1 MHSFFHQKFKSRFYT
16 GIEYPYFLQKIGNN
30 GGTALEKKRKKP
42 YFKLTDYI
50 LIAMMAGLGIAIKP
64 IIVPLAQIIT
74 GPLFIPG
81 GVVAGGFYMM
91 FLVLGTAATNKY
103 GAATLVALVQAAIV
117 TVTGILGTHGAVS
130 LLTYTL
136 PGIAVDLFFLIIRHK
151 GCCALCCFI
160 AGVIAN
166 VVGSY
171 AVNLAIF
178 NLSFVPLMLSLCA
191 AALSGG
197 LGGLIA
203 NAIAK
208 NLRKLGV
215 VGGRT
220 SDKPKMEQNNG
231 CGQSEDTR

>member
-1 MHSFFHQKFKSRFYT
+1 METKS
-16 GIEYPYFLQKIGNN
+16 
-30 GGTALEKKRKKP
+30 KKP

-117 TVTGILGTHGAVS
+117 TVTGILGTHGAAS
-130 LLTYTL
+130 LFTYTL

-151 GCCALCCFI
+151 GCCALCCFV

-203 NAIAK
+203 HSIAK

-215 VGGRT
+215 FGSGANGKT
-220 SDKPKMEQNNG
+220 KPAKPAENG
-231 CGQSEDTR
+231 HSEETQ